1 MTAPCPAPANFWDC
15 QTVEDCAR
23 WAMADATRRADEIKR
38 KLRYRQIEP
47 HKREAARLNM
57 EWYRAVAA
65 EELKTLK
72 AMGAVA

>member
-1 MTAPCPAPANFWDC
+1 MNFWEC
-15 QTVEDCAR
+15 KTVEDCAR
-23 WAMADATRRADEIKR
+23 WAMADANRRADEIKR

-47 HKREAARLNM
+47 SKREAARQNM

-65 EELKTLK
+65 EELKNLK